1 MEKVLIGIDIAK
13 DKLDL
18 ALLDGST
25 GKWLH
30 QSTVANTARGHA
42 RLLRLARPYA
52 SVHLVMEAT
61 GTYHLRL
68 VQRLHEAGL
77 ALSVINPLQLKRFA
91 QMKLRRL
98 KTDRSDAQLLAQ
110 YGREQKPPLDE
121 PQPIVEQQLKQIN
134 THIKQLIKQR
144 TALKNLR
151 HAHARLPEP
160 ARVCEAVLR
169 QGIEHLDRA
178 LSRLHAEQ
186 ERLVEEAYGEVRALI
201 ESVKGVGPRTAL
213 TVLAYLGTLRRFRSH
228 KQVSAYIGINPV
240 PRESGTSLQGKR
252 HISKQGHAVV
262 RTAFYMCALSASRH
276 NRVCRALYERMKA
289 AGKPEKVA
297 LIAVANKLVKQV
309 FTVVKTGVAFD
320 DNYLNKK
327 HLAA

>member
-18 ALLDGST
+18 ALLDGHT
-25 GKWLH
+25 GKWL
-30 QSTVANTARGHA
+30 QQTTVANTARGHA
-42 RLLRLARPYA
+42 QVLRLSQAYA

-68 VQRLHEAGL
+68 VQRLCEAGL

-110 YGREQKPPLDE
+110 YGREQKPPLYE
-121 PQPIVEQQLKQIN
+121 PQPVVEQQLKQIN
-134 THIKQLIKQR
+134 THLRQLIKQR
-144 TALKNLR
+144 TALKNML
-151 HAHARLPEP
+151 HANGHRPTP
-160 ARVCEAVLR
+160 ATVCDEVLH
-169 QGIEHLDRA
+169 QTIEQLDRGLSA
-178 LSRLHAEQ
+178 LRAEQ
-186 ERLVEEAYGEVRALI
+186 ERLVKAAYAEVRVLI
-201 ESVKGVGPRTAL
+201 ESVKGVGPRTAIA
-213 TVLAYLGTLRRFRSH
+213 VLAYLGTLTRFKTH

-240 PRESGTSLQGKR
+240 PRESGTSLQAKR
-252 HISKQGHAVV
+252 HISKQGQAQL
-262 RTAFYMCALSASRH
+262 RTLFYECALSASQH
-276 NRVCRALYERMKA
+276 NRVCRALYERLKA
-289 AGKPEKVA
+289 AGKPKKVA

-320 DNYLNKK
+320 DNYLDTK
-327 HLAA
+327 HQAA